1 MFRGELLS
9 PAARSIWSVKRTHP
23 LMDGLAELESAIFL
37 HGRTLFVSFV
47 ATSYTSSRSDPLWLQ
62 SCGSSETPTALNN
75 NRRTRLCKICDTP
88 LPVRLDCSDNT
99 EIESNYSNAASL
111 FKLA

>member
-75 NRRTRLCKICDTP
+75 NRRTRLCKICDTA
-88 LPVRLDCSDNT
+88 LSVHLDHGGNR
-99 EIESNYSNAASL
+99 EIVSKDFNSAS
-111 FKLA
+111 F